1 MEFFMRNAILAVLA
15 GTILAVC
22 ARADEGMWL
31 YNAPPLK
38 ILKDRYQFEPDAN
51 WLEHLQKSSVR
62 FGQGGS
68 ASFVSPDGLVMTNHH
83 VGRDALTKL
92 STKDRALAVIGFQA
106 KSRDEELKCHD
117 LELVVLQSMVDV
129 TDKVNGAVKAD
140 AKPDEAEK
148 ARRAAMNTIEKE
160 ALDKLDKNRYRCDV
174 VTLYQGG
181 QYHLYTYKK
190 YTDVRLVFAPDGAIA
205 HFGGD
210 PDNFE
215 YPRYCLDMCFFR
227 VYEDGKPAKVDHYLK
242 WSEAGAK
249 EDELVFVSGH
259 PGRTSRLNTVAHLT
273 FNRDVQYPSLLSM
286 FRRREVVYKT
296 WADRDAENARRA
308 MGELMRVQNSR
319 KLLTG
324 MVDGLLTPAIFE
336 KKIADEK
343 ALRAEV
349 KDDEAWKQIETS
361 VDEMRTLYRPYQLF
375 EASGRGLGSP
385 WVFNTQLFGIARTL
399 VRYAEEKEKPNAE
412 RLREYRES
420 NLESLKQLLFSP
432 APIYDD
438 FETVKLADSLSLFA
452 EMRTADAPLVKRILD
467 GLPPSAR
474 AAELIKSTKLR
485 DVAERKKLFEGGK
498 PALEA
503 SDDPMIRLA
512 MLVDAP
518 SRQIRKQYEEKVEE
532 PQHQAYGKISRA
544 IFAAKGK
551 DQYPDATFTLRLAFG
566 TVKGYEENGK
576 KVAPWTTFGGAF
588 KHADDHGGRDPFDLP
603 KSWTDKRDKIDPN
616 VPFNIVCTADII
628 GGNSGS
634 PVVNKKGEV
643 VGLIFDGNIQSLVAD
658 FAYTDTQG
666 RAVAVHSR
674 GIIESLRQVYG
685 VTALADE
692 ITGKK

>member
-1 MEFFMRNAILAVLA
+1 MRQTILGVLIGAILAVS
-15 GTILAVC
+15 

-38 ILKDRYQFEPDAN
+38 ILKDKYQFEPDAK

-92 STKDRALAVIGFQA
+92 STKDRALAVVGFQA
-106 KSRDEELKCHD
+106 KTRDEELKCHD

-129 TDKVNGAVKAD
+129 TDKVNAAVKAD
-140 AKPDEAEK
+140 GNAAEAEK

-160 ALDKLDKNRYRCDV
+160 ALDKLDKNRFRCDV

-190 YTDVRLVFAPDGAIA
+190 YTDVRLVFAPDGGIA

-227 VYEDGKPAKVDHYLK
+227 VYEDDKPAKVDHYLK

-259 PGRTSRLNTVAHLT
+259 PGRTSRLNTVAHLE
-273 FNRDVQYPSLLSM
+273 FNRDVQYPTMLNL

-296 WADRDAENARRA
+296 WGDRDAENARRA
-308 MGELMRVQNSR
+308 MGELMRIQNSR

-324 MVDGLLTPAIFE
+324 MVDGLQTPAIFD
-336 KKIADEK
+336 KKRADEQ
-343 ALRAEV
+343 ALRDTV
-349 KDDEAWKQIETS
+349 KDDEAWKQVESS
-361 VDEMRTLYRPYQLF
+361 VKELRTLYRPYQLF
-375 EASGRGLGSP
+375 EGGGRGLGAP
-385 WVFNTQLFGIARTL
+385 WAFNTQLFGIARTL

-432 APIYDD
+432 APIYED
-438 FETVKLADSLSLFA
+438 FEIVKLADSLNLLA
-452 EMRTADAPLVKRILD
+452 EMRGGDAPLVKKLLD
-467 GLPPSAR
+467 GLSPSAR
-474 AAELIKSTKLR
+474 AAELIKDTKLR
-485 DVAERKKLFEGGK
+485 DVSERKKLFEGGM
-498 PALEA
+498 AAVEA

-512 MLVDAP
+512 RLVDAP

-532 PQHQAYGKISRA
+532 PQQQAYGKISRA

-566 TVKGYEENGK
+566 PVKGYEENGK
-576 KVAPWTTFGGAF
+576 KVVPWTTFGGAF
-588 KHADDHGGRDPFDLP
+588 KHADEHGGREPFDLP
-603 KSWTDKRDKIDPN
+603 KSWTDKRAKITPD
-616 VPFNIVCTADII
+616 VPFNFVCTADII

-643 VGLIFDGNIQSLVAD
+643 VGLIFDGNIQSLAAD

-674 GIIESLRQVYG
+674 GIIQALRQVYG
-685 VTALADE
+685 ATALADE
-692 ITGKK
+692 MTGKK